1 MGHHLEVPVG
11 RMSGPNWLEETDFAP
26 VLEHH
31 LGAFVIG
38 SYPTRHGCRRS
49 PYGAGGPPQQLA
61 VAFPRCLLHRLQIA
75 LPRSCT
81 CLIAYLVHPFATGS
95 AQVNVVQ
102 TIPLKSFVDNVTL
115 VWLACV
121 VGAKDTL
128 FRNLHLFLE
137 TGQATVIMVSC
148 LQIS

>member
-1 MGHHLEVPVG
+1 MAECQARTGLKRPILLPCSSTTLG
-11 RMSGPNWLEETDFAP
+11 PLRSGPAQPGMGAAAALMGQVAHLNNWQSPFP
-26 VLEHH
+26 GVYC
-31 LGAFVIG
+31 IG
-38 SYPTRHGCRRS
+38 CK
-49 PYGAGGPPQQLA
+49 
-61 VAFPRCLLHRLQIA
+61 LHCQD
-75 LPRSCT
+75 CT
-81 CLIAYLVHPFATGS
+81 CLIPYLVHPFATGS
-95 AQVNVVQ
+95 VQVNVVQ